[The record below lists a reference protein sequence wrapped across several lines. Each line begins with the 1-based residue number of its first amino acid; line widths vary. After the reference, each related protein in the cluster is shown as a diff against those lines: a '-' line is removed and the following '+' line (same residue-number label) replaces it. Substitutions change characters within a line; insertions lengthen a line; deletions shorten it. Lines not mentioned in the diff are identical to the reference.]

1 MQIII
6 NVALN
11 IIIFSILFQ
20 LVINLITILQSLLL
34 LLSLLFLL
42 GYWKYQLMHVRH
54 STCLYFNRFYYNNH
68 FFYPI
73 FPYIMHTQTNSASK
87 RDAFHHINLSF
98 CASIW
103 RLQLNIEA
111 MEVYHKDI
119 KNYRW
124 MWYLLIIIVTN

>member
-20 LVINLITILQSLLL
+20 LVINLITILQSYYYYLYFS
-34 LLSLLFLL
+34 SLVIENTN
-42 GYWKYQLMHVRH
+42 WC
-54 STCLYFNRFYYNNH
+54 TCVIHLYFNRFYYNNH